1 MPLGIFAI
9 SFQDRVMT
17 LSAVAFR
24 LHYSSKSSFF
34 DAKPAIFEAMT
45 LSLVHI
51 FLLLTVDKACLKAS
65 NLMSYIRGF
74 IVL

>member
-45 LSLVHI
+45 LSPSIL
-51 FLLLTVDKACLKAS
+51 FFS
-65 NLMSYIRGF
+65 
-74 IVL
+74 